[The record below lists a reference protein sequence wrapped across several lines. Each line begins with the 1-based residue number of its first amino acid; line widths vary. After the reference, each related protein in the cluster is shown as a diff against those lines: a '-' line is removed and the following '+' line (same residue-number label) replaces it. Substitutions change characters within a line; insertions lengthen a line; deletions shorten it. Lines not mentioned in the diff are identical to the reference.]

1 MSQAELDSLRAGEE
15 VASNTDTIILVRVP
29 NDGSSATA
37 ISIPRD
43 AYVDVPGL
51 GKSKINAAYGA
62 TKEAERQK
70 LIEDGESEKTA
81 ENESSQA
88 GREALIKSVANLTGV
103 TVDHYAEI
111 GLLGFVLLTDAV
123 GGVDVCLN
131 AAVGRTPLGREVPA
145 GEQTLSGRTR

>member
-1 MSQAELDSLRAGEE
+1 M
-15 VASNTDTIILVRVP
+15 
-29 NDGSSATA
+29 
-37 ISIPRD
+37 
-43 AYVDVPGL
+43 PGL

-111 GLLGFVLLTDAV
+111 GLLGFV
-123 GGVDVCLN
+123 C
-131 AAVGRTPLGREVPA
+131 
-145 GEQTLSGRTR
+145 